1 MGMNREQVKKINEKA
16 GNNFKFDTQ
25 FYMFHKEKQLE
36 KNIWLDD
43 KSYLR
48 ATLYFGTYFVRKEND
63 WGQKFNVPTQK
74 SVITLRISKYSV
86 NEDGTAVSYG
96 LGYKF
101 EEEEIYERKMF
112 NNICKI
118 SHSEKYTDE
127 NILRLYNEKIE
138 EDIKRVKKEVEA

>member
-1 MGMNREQVKKINEKA
+1 MGMNKEQVKKINEKA
-16 GNNFKFDTQ
+16 GNNFKFDIQ

-48 ATLYFGTYFVRKEND
+48 ATLYFSTYFVRKEND

-74 SVITLRISKYSV
+74 SVITLRISKYNV

-101 EEEEIYERKMF
+101 EEEVIYERKMF

-118 SHSEKYTDE
+118 SH
-127 NILRLYNEKIE
+127 
-138 EDIKRVKKEVEA
+138 